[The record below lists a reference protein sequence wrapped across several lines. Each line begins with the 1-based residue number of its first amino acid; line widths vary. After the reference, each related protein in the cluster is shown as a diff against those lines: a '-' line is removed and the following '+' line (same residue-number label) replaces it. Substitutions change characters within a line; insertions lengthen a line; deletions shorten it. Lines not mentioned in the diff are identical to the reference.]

1 MIIDLILALGL
12 GMGLGYMARAWR
24 ERDADAAI
32 GRLMEAARQ
41 SADNLREAHL
51 DQLKRGEELR
61 AAGEEVEALQQAAW
75 ESLLEVRWKEVIWSL
90 REAETPDE
98 VFGALTDARWGN
110 LAEEMRENLIEAWSW
125 VDLETLAYAHPELYH
140 IRELEGDYAWR
151 TVWHRWVEASEEAW
165 IDLDREK
172 PTPGPSPEEIRS
184 KVMEEI
190 ISQVEEEMAEEESW
204 FERTKA
210 SLSRD

>member
-1 MIIDLILALGL
+1 MIIDLILALVL
-12 GMGLGYMARAWR
+12 GIGVGYMARAWR

-75 ESLLEVRWKEVIWSL
+75 ESLLEVRWKEVRWSL

-98 VFGALTDARWGN
+98 LFGALTDARWGN
-110 LAEEMRENLIEAWSW
+110 LAEEMRGRLDTAWSW
-125 VDLETLAYAHPELYH
+125 IDLETLGESLEEILH
-140 IRELEGDYAWR
+140 IQDLEGDPEWG
-151 TVWHRWVEASEEAW
+151 TVWCLWVEASEGARE
-165 IDLDREK
+165 DLGMGDLPPE
-172 PTPGPSPEEIRS
+172 PSPGELRARF
-184 KVMEEI
+184 MEEI